1 MPLVDA
7 LGCECPEDRG
17 CDFALWVPGI
27 LAQKRELA
35 GGELASEGQISKS
48 RESENFFSSRFQRQN
63 GSGGPEDPTVRL

>member
-1 MPLVDA
+1 MPLLDA

-48 RESENFFSSRFQRQN
+48 RESENFLVADSKDRVAPVGQKILQ
-63 GSGGPEDPTVRL
+63 